1 MLMLSKCRPELK
13 YYMKLG
19 LVVFV
24 FMQFLDVAETYYAI
38 EIDGRYVEESLLVC
52 GVVSNLSNFVGIK
65 VLGIFVVIL
74 FIWGTIHYKNDV
86 LGLITVWMFVGF
98 SLVAVARNILL
109 LVHFVNY

>member
-1 MLMLSKCRPELK
+1 
-13 YYMKLG
+13 MKLG